1 MARSFEVKRN
11 NEHLYWSIGL
21 LILCLWCIRD
31 GWFPPESK
39 IEKYPDVPTETWS
52 LALGYEFYRFNRVTA
67 IITGIASGVLLVMYR
82 LVNR

>member
-21 LILCLWCIRD
+21 LILSLWCIRD

-52 LALGYEFYRFNRVTA
+52 LALDYEFYRFNRVTA
-67 IITGIASGVLLVMYR
+67 VITGIASGVLLVMYR